1 MRALRIGLTGGID
14 EVRANVI
21 LHDLS
26 HQPVDSAAGA
36 GNELQHVSA
45 TNFLIERPFD
55 GFHLSANAPH
65 AIEEFGL
72 FANGVGHC
80 RLRRL
85 LLCYHQSTAWGQQKR
100 HAPETGAALAWDAPT

>member
-1 MRALRIGLTGGID
+1 MSALRIRLAGRIN

-21 LHDLS
+21 LHDLG

-36 GNELQHVSA
+36 GNQLQHVST
-45 TNFLIERPFD
+45 TNFLFERSFD
-55 GFHLSANAPH
+55 GFDLSANAPH

-80 RLRRL
+80 ALQRL
-85 LLCYHQSTAWGQQKR
+85 LLC
-100 HAPETGAALAWDAPT
+100 